1 MILEMKNLNL
11 LQKYGVLWTIKQQKV
26 SRTIKSYDAFI
37 LITGDITV
45 TGNNNTDVTF
55 KNCATFSNFKP
66 EIYAFIDEA
75 NNIYIV
81 MPMYDLIEQSDN
93 NSDTSGS
100 LWQFKRDNVPAY
112 SADLRIDNSKSFK
125 YKAALLGKTAN
136 AVNNT
141 NSSVTNTKIVV
152 PLKYLSN
159 FWISLEMLLIN
170 YKIHLE
176 LNWFEGCILSSDGH
190 SAKFK
195 IMDTK
200 LHVPIVTLSTKD
212 MVNLIKQLSD
222 GFKRSVYWNSYQ
234 AIPAKVLHYGTNM
247 YGLHSASFRV
257 VKRSFVLAYIIAT
270 DAANNEAGKKNKK
283 RVFSSKRRD

>member
-1 MILEMKNLNL
+1 
-11 LQKYGVLWTIKQQKV
+11 
-26 SRTIKSYDAFI
+26 
-37 LITGDITV
+37 
-45 TGNNNTDVTF
+45 
-55 KNCATFSNFKP
+55 
-66 EIYAFIDEA
+66 
-75 NNIYIV
+75 

-112 SADLRIDNSKSFK
+112 SADLRIENSKSFK

-159 FWISLEMLLIN
+159 FWILLEMLLIN

-212 MVNLIKQLSD
+212 SVNLIKQLSD

-247 YGLHSASFRV
+247 YGLHNASFRV